1 MPRIIRPDLAFKQMQ
16 RYRQVVAVFTRYGF
30 GEFLGLIRIWE
41 YINIEKKFLHRE
53 RQLETL
59 SVPQRLRLALEELG
73 PTFVKLG
80 QMLSTRPDIVPH
92 NFIVELEKLQN
103 RVAPIPTEIARRVI
117 ESELKK
123 PISEIFSSFD
133 DQPLAAASLAQV
145 HRASRNGND
154 LVVKVQRPNITQVIE
169 VDLEIMH
176 NLAALMERYLHGT
189 YVINPVGLV
198 REFAENIKRELDFR
212 IEAVNMRRFA
222 QDFAGTAWLHVP
234 AVYSD
239 PGYTQRV
246 LIMEYVEG
254 IFISDLDRLRREG
267 YDLKRIARHGADI
280 GFRSTL
286 EHGFFHADPHPGN
299 LIILPGNVI
308 CLLDYGMMGT
318 LSNRFRERL
327 GRMIYYIIN
336 NDEKRTARALLG
348 LMESSQV
355 IDAET
360 LEVQVSNI
368 IQEYAHLAL
377 REIQLGNMLFKLLR
391 LLAEHHVRFPTH
403 LIWLSKAITTV
414 EDVAHKLDPDFD
426 MLEYAKPYARRFIIR
441 NLNPANQTREAFLTA
456 LDSFDLLRD
465 LPYDAGVILDQ
476 LKKGRVKIEFEH
488 IGLEPIR
495 KTITRVTNRLGGT
508 IVLAAVLVASSLIV
522 VADLPPKVGEV
533 PIIGIAGF
541 GISLILAV
549 VLLIAAIF
557 DR

>member
-59 SVPQRLRLALEELG
+59 SIPQRLRLALEELG

-145 HRASRNGND
+145 HRASRNGSD

-222 QDFAGTAWLHVP
+222 QNFAGTAWVHVP

-299 LIILPGNVI
+299 LIIQPGNVI

-368 IQEYAHLAL
+368 IQENAHLSL
-377 REIQLGNMLFKLLR
+377 REIQVGNMLFKLLR

>member
-145 HRASRNGND
+145 HRASRNGSD

-222 QDFAGTAWLHVP
+222 QDFAGTAWVHVP

-299 LIILPGNVI
+299 LIIQPGNVI

-391 LLAEHHVRFPTH
+391 LLSEHHVRFPTH

-549 VLLIAAIF
+549 ALLIAAIF

>member
-59 SVPQRLRLALEELG
+59 SIPQRLRLALEELG

-145 HRASRNGND
+145 HRASRNGSD

-222 QDFAGTAWLHVP
+222 QDFAGTAWVHVP

-299 LIILPGNVI
+299 LIIQPGNVI

>member
-59 SVPQRLRLALEELG
+59 SIPQRLRLALEELG

-145 HRASRNGND
+145 HRASRNGSD

-222 QDFAGTAWLHVP
+222 QNFAGTAWVHVP
-234 AVYSD
+234 AVYPD

-299 LIILPGNVI
+299 LIIQPGNVI

>member
-59 SVPQRLRLALEELG
+59 SIPQRLRLALEELG

-145 HRASRNGND
+145 HRASRNGSD
-154 LVVKVQRPNITQVIE
+154 LVVKVQRPNITEVIE

-198 REFAENIKRELDFR
+198 RELAENIKRELDFR

-222 QDFAGTAWLHVP
+222 QNFAGTAWVHVP

-299 LIILPGNVI
+299 LIIQPGNVI

-391 LLAEHHVRFPTH
+391 LLSEHHVRFPTH